1 MTRRLRAGD
10 LCLVAVGGAVGA
22 VLRWGLGELTPDVS
36 GFPWTTFAIN
46 VASCLALGLLPL
58 VARRDHRVTLLL
70 GPGLLGGFTTVS
82 TYADQARRL
91 AEAGDLAL
99 AGAYVSGTLV
109 VALAAAFVGRR
120 IAHRPE
126 PVDALT

>member
-1 MTRRLRAGD
+1 MTQRLRAGD
-10 LCLVAVGGAVGA
+10 LAVVAVGGAVGA
-22 VLRWGLGELTPDVS
+22 VLRWGLGELTPDGS

-46 VASCLALGLLPL
+46 VAGCLALGLLPI
-58 VARRDHRVTLLL
+58 VASRDHRLTLLL

-82 TYADQARRL
+82 TYADQARAL
-91 AEAGDLAL
+91 ADDGDLAL
-99 AGAYVSGTLV
+99 AGTYVVGTLV
-109 VALAAAFVGRR
+109 VALAAAAVGRR

>member
-46 VASCLALGLLPL
+46 VAGCLALGLLPL